1 MHYWNNYTGYDKNV
15 SCRLKTFTIT
25 ALTLKKEIEEESVIK
40 VDKTPAEAEM
50 EKQES
55 EESHK
60 VISEKVVEEE
70 VTVQVIPQGVRTEG
84 ITFALFSL
92 SHSHTHSHTHMHTH
106 EIVK

>member
-1 MHYWNNYTGYDKNV
+1 MHYWNNYIGYDKNI
-15 SCRLKTFTIT
+15 SCRLKPFTTT
-25 ALTLKKEIEEESVIK
+25 ALTQKKEIEEESVIK
-40 VDKTPAEAEM
+40 VDKTPDEAEK

-60 VISEKVVEEE
+60 VISEKVVEEA

-84 ITFALFSL
+84 ITFALFS
-92 SHSHTHSHTHMHTH
+92 HTHMHMHAH

>member
-15 SCRLKTFTIT
+15 SCRLKTFTTT
-25 ALTLKKEIEEESVIK
+25 ALTQKKEIEEESVIK
-40 VDKTPAEAEM
+40 VDKTPDEAEK

-70 VTVQVIPQGVRTEG
+70 VTVQVIPQGVHTEG
-84 ITFALFSL
+84 ITFALFL
-92 SHSHTHSHTHMHTH
+92 HTHAHTWNSQ
-106 EIVK
+106 IIPDSLY